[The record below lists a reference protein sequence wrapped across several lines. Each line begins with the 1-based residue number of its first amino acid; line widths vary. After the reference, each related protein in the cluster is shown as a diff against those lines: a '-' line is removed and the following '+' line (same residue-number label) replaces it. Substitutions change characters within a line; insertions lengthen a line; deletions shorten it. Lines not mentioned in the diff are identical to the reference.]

1 MFDAGIEVFS
11 TCPPSKGE
19 DPVAYRKQVADISR
33 WSERAGC
40 RGMLIYTDNGLVD
53 PWLLAQFV
61 IESTDQLCPLVAI
74 QPVYMHPYS
83 VARMVSSLAS
93 MYGRRIYLNMVA
105 GGFVND
111 LKALDDETEHDDR
124 YRRLVEYTTI
134 ATELLRAE
142 ADYSFSGDYY
152 LVRDLVLR
160 PPLSSDLFPG
170 VFVSGSSPAGAAAA
184 QALGATAVKYPKHWS
199 EEMGTDEPGAMR
211 LGMRVGILAR
221 ETTGEAWDVALS
233 RFPEDRKGQITHRLA
248 MQVSDSRW
256 HRQLSQLGEMHYSD
270 DHPYWLGPFEN
281 YKTFCP
287 YLVGSYSRV
296 GEELYRYMALG
307 FRTFILDVPCEDE
320 DFDHIGV
327 AFAEAVSLA
336 SS

>member
-1 MFDAGIEVFS
+1 MFDAAIEVFS

-19 DPVAYRKQVADISR
+19 DPFAYRKQVADISR

-61 IESTDQLCPLVAI
+61 IESTDQLCPLVAV
-74 QPVYMHPYS
+74 QPVYMQPYS

-134 ATELLRAE
+134 ATELLRGQAE
-142 ADYSFSGDYY
+142 FSFSGDYY
-152 LVRDLVLR
+152 VAQDLVLR
-160 PPLSSDLFPG
+160 PPLRSDLFPG

-184 QALGATAVKYPKHWS
+184 RALGATAVKYPKHWS
-199 EEMGTDEPGAMR
+199 EEMATDEAETIR

-221 ETTGEAWDVALS
+221 PTADEAWHVALK

-256 HRQLSQLGEMHYSD
+256 HRQLSQLGERHYSD

-296 GEELYRYMALG
+296 GEELCRYTALG
-307 FRTFILDVPCEDE
+307 FRTFILDVPREDE
-320 DFDHIGV
+320 DFHHIAV
-327 AFAEAVSLA
+327 AFAEAL
-336 SS
+336 SSAPS